1 MGLGFVLHVLQ
12 VSFDLVDVVSGLGG
26 GSGDRGR
33 FVAVGV
39 EISAGR
45 GDGVVGGGV
54 LDDKTLVVVDALEDG
69 RLFDS
74 PFTNVCPLLV
84 IL

>member
-1 MGLGFVLHVLQ
+1 MGGLKLTLQ
-12 VSFDLVDVVSGLGG
+12 LDLVLNDESLALVVNLLGELG
-26 GSGDRGR
+26 
-33 FVAVGV
+33 
-39 EISAGR
+39 